1 MKKTVNVLG
10 WVFVLITMLTLI
22 FTVLS
27 TYLFGRQYTYFNSYN
42 ALQVCLVITM
52 ITWAIKMSIDKKER
66 PENIKYSILCTL
78 IAVGAILFFYL
89 GVA

>member
-1 MKKTVNVLG
+1 MKKAVNVLG
-10 WVFVLITMLTLI
+10 WLFVPLTMLTLI

-27 TYLFGRQYTYFNSYN
+27 TYLFGRQTTYFNSYN

-66 PENIKYSILCTL
+66 SQNKMYSIFCTL
-78 IAVGAILFFYL
+78 IAVGAMLFFYL
-89 GVA
+89 GVS